1 MVLHCIVVGLKFV
14 VRLCTDLGLKDAQ
27 EYIQK
32 LKKAEK
38 AHEVKQHFHIT
49 YVIQITNISI
59 VVIIQ
64 RELSGGRKHSGRAPS
79 DSGS

>member
-1 MVLHCIVVGLKFV
+1 MLKNNY
-14 VRLCTDLGLKDAQ
+14 
-27 EYIQK
+27 YIQK

-38 AHEVKQHFHIT
+38 ACEVKQQVHIT
-49 YVIQITNISI
+49 YVIQITSVYI

-64 RELSGGRKHSGRAPS
+64 RELSGGRKHSGRVPS